1 VHSLRSGHEE
11 TTFVYMRME
20 GHDCKLL
27 IANIESKEATVV
39 QLQLNPEALQKWM
52 VSPRESAAHHY
63 GTAQDEP

>member
-1 VHSLRSGHEE
+1 
-11 TTFVYMRME
+11 
-20 GHDCKLL
+20 LL